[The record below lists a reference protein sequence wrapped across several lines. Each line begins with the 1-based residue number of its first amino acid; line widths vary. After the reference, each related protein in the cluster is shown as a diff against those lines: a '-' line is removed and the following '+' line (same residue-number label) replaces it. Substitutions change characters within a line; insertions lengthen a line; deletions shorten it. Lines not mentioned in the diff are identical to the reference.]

1 MIKVEK
7 DGITKEIE
15 TERLAA
21 DYVSAGWKKVE
32 DKKATEPKDV
42 KPNPLD
48 KKDNK

>member
-7 DGITKEIE
+7 NGITKEID

-21 DYVSAGWKKVE
+21 DYVSAGWKKVD
-32 DKKATEPKDV
+32 DKKKEEAKEV

-48 KKDNK
+48 KKESK